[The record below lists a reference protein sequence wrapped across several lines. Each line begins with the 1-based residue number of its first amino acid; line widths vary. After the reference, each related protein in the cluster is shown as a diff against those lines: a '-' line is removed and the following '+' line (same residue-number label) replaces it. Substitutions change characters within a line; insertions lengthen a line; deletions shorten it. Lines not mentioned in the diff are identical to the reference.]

1 MIIRL
6 LHAKVR
12 SGKQADFKRVLEILS
27 LPTVQSG
34 KGMIAF
40 YPGQPMGKNSDE
52 FVLVTVWKDLK
63 GMEAYTLEQWA
74 RTILPEEAMPLV
86 EEWRVDGYKSFGIT
100 DQPLKPLFQNI

>member
-12 SGKQADFKRVLEILS
+12 AGKQADFKRILEVLS
-27 LPTVQSG
+27 LPTVQKR

-40 YPGQPMGKNSDE
+40 YPGQPVGKNGDE

-63 GMEAYTLEQWA
+63 GMEAYSLEQWA
-74 RTILPEEAMPLV
+74 KTILPEEALPLV
-86 EEWRVDGYKSFGIT
+86 EEWRVDGYKSFGVL